1 MDIALRVAGAVFLL
15 LLLICGLAVILVAVI
30 GLGIWL
36 GLLIAMLLAAGLV
49 AWVIWAG
56 GTRFVRST
64 RTHRQDRP

>member
-15 LLLICGLAVILVAVI
+15 LLLIGGLAAILVAVI

-49 AWVIWAG
+49 GWVIWAG
-56 GTRFVRST
+56 ATRFVGSS
-64 RTHRQDRP
+64 RTHRRDRP